1 MLSPLSSPQPPDTAA
16 RPLQFRTSPEVEA
29 LVRRERIDE
38 EHERVALAYLGCE
51 RLLGGEEALGS
62 LRAALAWDRL
72 APHLEVEGW
81 QVDGC
86 LGFNRRDCVE
96 AAKFGNLRLSETL
109 SLEVPRRVI
118 LFLRRGAE
126 RLVVRLLELE
136 QMRGGTMFQ
145 FGAMGAGESGLDF
158 LERWLAYA
166 RATNRLRGSA
176 LAAGG
181 RLLEIEP
188 GSTNQVFLCPEA
200 RTRIDRALARFAG
213 SARARLAA
221 AGVRARGGLIL
232 AGPPGTGKSTL
243 GRELAADA
251 TATFVWATPGDLTSP
266 EEVAE
271 LFAMARWLAPT
282 ILFLEDLDLIAE
294 SRERGG
300 RASVLG
306 QLMNELDG
314 LRGDHP
320 LLAIAT
326 TNRLEVIEEALRNRP
341 GRFDEVVELG
351 LPGVEVRERMLR
363 HFFRGC
369 RLEPRDLAWLN
380 DRLDEASGAEIE
392 RLAQEAIALAVLEEQ
407 ESEGPPEVRR
417 AHLESALEPRE
428 GQGVRRTV
436 GFAAV

>member
-1 MLSPLSSPQPPDTAA
+1 MIAPLHLPKPLAPAS

-51 RLLGGEEALGS
+51 TLLGGEETLGP

-72 APHLEVEGW
+72 APHLDAEGW

-86 LGFNRRDCVE
+86 LGFNRRDSVE

-109 SLEVPRRVI
+109 SLEVPRRVL
-118 LFLRRGAE
+118 LFLRRGGE
-126 RLVVRLLELE
+126 RLVARLTEME
-136 QMRGGTMFQ
+136 QMRAGTVYQ
-145 FGAMGAGESGLDF
+145 FAAMGASASGLDF

-166 RATNRLRGSA
+166 RATNRLRGCA

-188 GSTNQVFLCPEA
+188 GSTSRVFLRAEA
-200 RTRIDRALARFAG
+200 RTRIDRALARFAA

-232 AGPPGTGKSTL
+232 TGPPGTGKSTL
-243 GRELAADA
+243 GRELAAGA
-251 TATFVWATPGDLTSP
+251 TATFVWATPGDLTTP

-351 LPGVEVRERMLR
+351 LPGAGEREQMLR

-369 RLEPRDLAWLN
+369 RLAGEDLAWLN
-380 DRLDEASGAEIE
+380 DRLDDASGAEIE
-392 RLAQEAIALAVLEEQ
+392 RLAQEAIALAALEEP
-407 ESEGPPEVRR
+407 ESSSPPEVHR
-417 AHLESALEPRE
+417 AHLESALEPRDAP
-428 GQGVRRTV
+428 GTRRAM

>member
-1 MLSPLSSPQPPDTAA
+1 MPRPTPTSTPDSASS

-51 RLLGGEEALGS
+51 SLLGGEETLGP

-72 APHLEVEGW
+72 APHLEAEGW

-86 LGFNRRDCVE
+86 LGFNRHDSVE
-96 AAKFGNLRLSETL
+96 AAKFGNLRLSEAL

-118 LFLRRGAE
+118 LFVRRGAE
-126 RLVVRLLELE
+126 RLVVRMIEME
-136 QMRGGTMFQ
+136 QMRGGTVYQ
-145 FGAMGAGESGLDF
+145 FAALGAGESGLGF

-166 RATNRLRGSA
+166 RATNRLRGCA

-188 GSTNQVFLCPEA
+188 GSTNQVFLRPEA
-200 RTRIDRALARFAG
+200 RTRIDRALARFAA

-232 AGPPGTGKSTL
+232 TGPPGTGKSTL
-243 GRELAADA
+243 GRELAASA
-251 TATFVWATPGDLTSP
+251 SATFVWATPGDLSTS
-266 EEVAE
+266 EEIAE

-351 LPGVEVRERMLR
+351 LPGAGVREQMLR

-369 RLEPRDLAWLN
+369 RLAPHDLAWLN

-392 RLAQEAIALAVLEEQ
+392 RLAQEAIALAALEEP
-407 ESEGPPEVRR
+407 ESESPPEVRR

-428 GQGVRRTV
+428 GPGARRTM
-436 GFAAV
+436 GFAAG